1 MELSHLLRTIGWRVF
16 PVRRLLISVH
26 LLGLDIFTILG
37 SSVQLGEIEGGGLFF
52 SKIKTQNK
60 TSVL

>member
-1 MELSHLLRTIGWRVF
+1 MELSHLLRTIGWWVF
-16 PVRRLLISVH
+16 PVRHLLISVH
-26 LLGLDIFTILG
+26 LLGLDIFTILD
-37 SSVQLGEIEGGGLFF
+37 SSVQLGEIEGDGLFF